1 MHPKNKLLVGLVS
14 ASLIASTAVF
24 EGTRYKPYEDIVGV
38 LTVCQGY
45 TGKDIVRGKTYTP
58 AECKAYL
65 TKELAVHGKGVLEC
79 TNVPLTQYQYDAYT
93 MFAYNVG
100 VGGYCRSSLLR
111 QLNAGNY
118 TAACNGLT
126 AWSYAG
132 GKFVPGLYRRRAYE
146 RQMCLG
152 ELK

>member
-1 MHPKNKLLVGLVS
+1 MHPKNKVLVGVVT
-14 ASLIASTAVF
+14 ASLIASTALF
-24 EGTRYKPYEDIVGV
+24 EGDKRTSYEDMVGV
-38 LTVCQGY
+38 LTVCHGY
-45 TGKDIVRGKTYTP
+45 TGKDIVRGKTYTKE
-58 AECKAYL
+58 ECSSLLK
-65 TKELAVHGKGVLEC
+65 KELQVHAKGVLEC

-100 VGGYCRSSLLR
+100 VGAYCKSSLLKK
-111 QLNAGNY
+111 LNRGDY
-118 TAACNGLT
+118 KGACEGLT

-132 GKFVPGLYRRRAYE
+132 GKFVPGLYRRRMYE